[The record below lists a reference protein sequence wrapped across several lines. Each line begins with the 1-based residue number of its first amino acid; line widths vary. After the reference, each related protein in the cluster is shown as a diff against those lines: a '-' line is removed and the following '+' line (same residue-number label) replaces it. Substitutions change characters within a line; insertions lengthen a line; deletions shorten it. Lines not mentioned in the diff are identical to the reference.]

1 MTKST
6 LKNAAK
12 RPLKEYENAFKNLH
26 MAKKNE
32 KLGQDGIM
40 LDPESGGQCGELHI
54 KVVRCENLLPMD
66 FNGSSDPYVT
76 VTLIGDGDNEEVY
89 GGPGMKEWQS
99 ANLAATSLVRDHPS
113 TRTTKVVHDDLN
125 PIFNEVL
132 TIKPIV
138 RKGGKLRVAVY
149 DEDDVMNDEFIGQ
162 KTIDL
167 KEFEKDMKN
176 STEAVGVKGF
186 IPVSY
191 DLENDT
197 TDEADDD
204 HGEYRGKIYL
214 DLNLVYSRID
224 YYSKV
229 VDSLQRNKDSI
240 VNKVIDAEEELWSL
254 ISPFA
259 VGSKELLLAHDN
271 DGNNLDEEDDEQKMV
286 DVDLSVDT
294 NPLPSL
300 GNLPTL
306 YNIYKTPTPAKFF
319 WCGFTAV
326 SVLIVLLGII
336 LNSGGEN
343 QFAKIYPGEP

>member
-1 MTKST
+1 MTKSS

-12 RPLKEYENAFKNLH
+12 RPLKEYENAFKLLH
-26 MAKKNE
+26 MAKQNE
-32 KLGQDGIM
+32 KLGQNGIM
-40 LDPESGGQCGELHI
+40 LDPESGKQCGELHV

-76 VTLIGDGDNEEVY
+76 VTLVGDTDDEEVY
-89 GGPGMKEWQS
+89 GGPEMKEWQS
-99 ANLAATSLVRDHPS
+99 ANSAATKLVREHPS
-113 TRTTKVVHDDLN
+113 TRTTNVVHDDLN

-138 RKGGKLRVAVY
+138 RKGGKLRIAVY

-167 KEFEKDMKN
+167 KDFERNVKN
-176 STEAVGVKGF
+176 NTEASGVKGY

-191 DLENDT
+191 DLENDIL
-197 TDEADDD
+197 DEADDD
-204 HGEYRGKIYL
+204 HDEYRGKIYL
-214 DLNLVYSRID
+214 EINLVYSRID

-259 VGSKELLLAHDN
+259 VGSKELLLAQDS
-271 DGNNLDEEDDEQKMV
+271 DRNNLDDEDDEQKMV

-294 NPLPSL
+294 KPLPSL

-306 YNIYKTPTPAKFF
+306 YRIHKTPVPAKFF

-343 QFAKIYPGEP
+343 HFAEISPGEP